1 MKTKNTKKLNFALL
15 LTLIVSLLSH
25 ISYAQGTWDGSPTTT
40 VTVDDAG
47 VGTLNPEGKLEVNYC
62 GTKDGLVVTKR
73 DNCATGG
80 TTGGGGGGVIGDG
93 GTPPVSSF
101 ANDLEISFPRIANQG
116 LLAWGRLG
124 ITDFSNP
131 TTYKTRFSFLSSGS
145 NGFNI
150 ENPRASLD
158 VMLPRFA
165 GNKNEVVA
173 IFGTMYQPLNS
184 PVQYSRHLQIIPDL
198 GKGAY
203 NGISEEGDMG
213 LFFTDGLNDGLNGVA
228 GLVIAPWNDND
239 ATNTN
244 ELGIRILANG
254 NVGIGTPLTSNPYY
268 YKLAVNGVIGA
279 KELVVEEFSAAWP
292 DYVFK
297 ADYELMSLD
306 SVKAYTEANF
316 HLPEVPSEADI
327 KENGLAI
334 GEMQAVMLKKI
345 EELTLYLIDIK
356 EENDELRDRV
366 KVLETSNSAE

>member
-62 GTKDGLVVTKR
+62 GSKDGLVVTKR
-73 DNCATGG
+73 DNCVTGG

-93 GTPPVSSF
+93 GGTPTVINF
-101 ANDLEISFPRIANQG
+101 ADDLEISFPRIANRG
-116 LLAWGRLG
+116 PLAWGRLG
-124 ITDFSNP
+124 IDNFTSTP
-131 TTYKTRFSFLSSGS
+131 TYKTKFSFLSSGS

-173 IFGTMYQPLNS
+173 IFGSMYQPHNS
-184 PVQYSRHLQIIPDL
+184 PSQFSRHIQIIPDL
-198 GKGAY
+198 TKGSY
-203 NGISEEGDMG
+203 NGVSEEGDLG
-213 LFFTDGLNDGLNGVA
+213 LFFTDGLNDGLNGGA

-244 ELGIRILANG
+244 ELVIRILANG

-306 SVKAYTEANF
+306 SVKAYTETNF
-316 HLPEVPSEADI
+316 HLPEVHQKQI
-327 KENGLAI
+327 
-334 GEMQAVMLKKI
+334 LKKMAW
-345 EELTLYLIDIK
+345 L
-356 EENDELRDRV
+356 
-366 KVLETSNSAE
+366 